1 MDIWGRLFKKRRAAE
16 AAFHRALGAAE
27 ERVRT
32 PKGPRRSAEDGA
44 AVRDEVIAV
53 IDEVEAATG
62 QYAFAFALE
71 HAAGTEQVMMVSSAF
86 TEALDAH
93 PRGELLRSAFAT
105 MFTTAQSKAS
115 LLEHWVEGVARYI
128 GQENT
133 RDILHEKAALISAFI
148 LHHYDIPC
156 EAVAYRSPIDD
167 DTECEL
173 KLEAA
178 AGWYRIIDDLS
189 YRFIRP
195 DRDLFCDYLQD
206 ALAHNLA
213 LQGCSVVSIL
223 DRAQERGEEYARLRE
238 WVLEPP
244 QESRGILWVM
254 ARYALA
260 ALAVEPTEAAIR
272 AHIELFLEA
281 LETARVGELLTGR
294 PRNDAPEEEP

>member
-1 MDIWGRLFKKRRAAE
+1 
-16 AAFHRALGAAE
+16 
-27 ERVRT
+27 
-32 PKGPRRSAEDGA
+32 
-44 AVRDEVIAV
+44 
-53 IDEVEAATG
+53 
-62 QYAFAFALE
+62 
-71 HAAGTEQVMMVSSAF
+71 
-86 TEALDAH
+86 
-93 PRGELLRSAFAT
+93 

-178 AGWYRIIDDLS
+178 ASWYRIIDDLS

-238 WVLEPP
+238 WVLACISQAAVVFWRVWGRFPV
-244 QESRGILWVM
+244 ILIERRFGW
-254 ARYALA
+254 
-260 ALAVEPTEAAIR
+260 AVGGP
-272 AHIELFLEA
+272 FC
-281 LETARVGELLTGR
+281 G
-294 PRNDAPEEEP
+294 